1 MEKSYHCHICDKSFG
16 EKRTLKQHISKVHSD
31 HQSYNEYMWNCNDLA
46 KIHTENT
53 FNLKSIRI
61 FIQTNIVIQFCLQTK
76 PALSSAEVF
85 TQYLY
90 VISLD
95 ILYIFGCF
103 IKSCVTSFKVMAV
116 VWRFGYL
123 YPFYIQCFHWQKF
136 PPNCFL
142 PLICEKNPSTTYQL
156 SLPS

>member
-1 MEKSYHCHICDKSFG
+1 MEKSELWNNIFPKSIVITNLITNTC
-16 EKRTLKQHISKVHSD
+16 EIVMTWQ
-31 HQSYNEYMWNCNDLA
+31 

-136 PPNCFL
+136 PPNCFCL
-142 PLICEKNPSTTYQL
+142 WFVKISINYPENW
-156 SLPS
+156 